1 MNTMTGT
8 VQMDAILA
16 LLNSMS
22 LNDRRWL
29 TEQMNAQLELDEAK
43 AEESWKNFM
52 NNLTPIKDDSDER
65 LDAALARFHKDWGGD
80 KDPMEIAKELRQ
92 GEEMVKDVE
101 SW

>member
-1 MNTMTGT
+1 MSTMKGT
-8 VQMDAILA
+8 IPMDAMLA

-29 TEQMNAQLELDEAK
+29 AKRMNAQIELDEAK
-43 AEESWKNFM
+43 ADTSWKDFLANA
-52 NNLTPIKDDSDER
+52 TPIEDVSDEK
-65 LDAALARFHKDWGGD
+65 LDKALALFHTDWGGD
-80 KDPMEIAKELRQ
+80 KEPLEIARELRQ